1 MTEARPPL
9 ARLAQTI
16 GEPTRL
22 RMLGLLMEGRA
33 LVAKELAFGTG
44 VEPATAT
51 AHLHR
56 LEEDG
61 LLRSARVGRNKVFRL
76 ASPAVAR
83 VVETLMS
90 IAAPPELPAAVLDPL
105 RAARFCYDHLAG
117 RLGIS
122 LTDALVARR
131 LLTARRDAF
140 DVGPA
145 GEAWLRGLSIDPARV
160 HATRRKLA
168 PRCLDWSERRDHVA
182 GSFGAAFAS
191 RFVELGWIRRR
202 PDSRVVDVT
211 AAGRRGLRDA
221 LGVVIPSRP

>member
-1 MTEARPPL
+1 MTARPALP
-9 ARLAQTI
+9 RLAQTI

-51 AHLHR
+51 AHLRR

-61 LLRSARVGRNKVFRL
+61 LLRSARRGRNKVFRL

-83 VVETLMS
+83 VVEALMS
-90 IAAPPELPAAVLDPL
+90 VAAPPSLPESVLDPL

-117 RLGIS
+117 RLGIA
-122 LTDALVARR
+122 LTDAMVRR
-131 LLTARRDAF
+131 HLLTARRDSF

-145 GEAWLRGLSIDPARV
+145 GESWLRGLAIDPSTL

-182 GSFGAAFAS
+182 GAFGAVVAR

-202 PDSRVVDVT
+202 PESRVVEVT
-211 AAGRRGLRDA
+211 AAGRRGLKEA
-221 LGVVIPSRP
+221 LGVVVPSRP

>member
-1 MTEARPPL
+1 MTARPALP
-9 ARLAQTI
+9 RLAQTI

-33 LVAKELAFGTG
+33 LVAKELAFGAG

-51 AHLHR
+51 SHLRR

-61 LLRSARVGRNKVFRL
+61 LLRSARQGRNKVFRL

-90 IAAPPELPAAVLDPL
+90 LAAPPELPAAVLDPL

-117 RLGIS
+117 RLGIA
-122 LTDALVARR
+122 LTDALVAKR
-131 LLTARRDAF
+131 LLVARRDTF

-145 GEAWLRGLSIDPARV
+145 GEAWLRGLAIDPAAV

-182 GSFGAAFAS
+182 GAFGAAFAG

-202 PDSRVVDVT
+202 PDSRIVDVT
-211 AAGRRGLRDA
+211 AAGRRGIKDA
-221 LGVVIPSRP
+221 LGVVLPSRA